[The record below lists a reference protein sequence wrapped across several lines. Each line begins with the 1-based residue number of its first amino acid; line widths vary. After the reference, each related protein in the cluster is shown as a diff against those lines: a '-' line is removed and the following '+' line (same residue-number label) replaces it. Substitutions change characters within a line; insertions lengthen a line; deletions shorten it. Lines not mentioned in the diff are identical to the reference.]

1 MRNTIVSKIET
12 NKIDKKSLKEAVEIL
27 RRGGIIVYPTETCYG
42 IGCDATNKK
51 AVNDIYK
58 IKKREKRK
66 QMTII
71 VSSLNMIKKYGII
84 TKKNERIIKK
94 FMPGP
99 LSIIVRKKDES
110 FLSKNKDTLAFRIS
124 INKIANELVRKLKKP
139 IISTSAN
146 ITRKKPIYK
155 INKIIRIFNKKV
167 DMIINVGDLKKINP
181 STILD
186 MTKNGIIIRHG
197 PVSREEIMK
206 ELNKN

>member
-1 MRNTIVSKIET
+1 MKKTEIIEIILENPDDKIIEDVA
-12 NKIDKKSLKEAVEIL
+12 KEVKKGK
-27 RRGGIIVYPTETCYG
+27 IIVYPTETCYG